1 MGDAAFL
8 KLGNDSERGIFIIV
22 YQIDTFVRRN
32 LNDFIQ
38 EHVVENAVA
47 GELQNGGVKGKRKGF
62 HGADA
67 WKKDALVS
75 PEERGVCGL
84 LSQKGI
90 EGEIFTEHGVKIRLK
105 FGKHSFPGRN
115 DQYVAKLLF
124 SVHKGTSFP
133 AKKW

>member
-1 MGDAAFL
+1 MEESRVSGKVSMARTL
-8 KLGNDSERGIFIIV
+8 
-22 YQIDTFVRRN
+22 
-32 LNDFIQ
+32 
-38 EHVVENAVA
+38 
-47 GELQNGGVKGKRKGF
+47 GKRTHWYPRKREGLWPALLKG
-62 HGADA
+62 
-67 WKKDALVS
+67 V
-75 PEERGVCGL
+75 
-84 LSQKGI
+84 

>member
-1 MGDAAFL
+1 MIRLPISSTLGMREGTSCGSPGGDGKLNVRLGILASGIKRNKVILGDAAFL

-75 PEERGVCGL
+75 PEERRVCGL
-84 LSQKGI
+84 LS
-90 EGEIFTEHGVKIRLK
+90 
-105 FGKHSFPGRN
+105 
-115 DQYVAKLLF
+115 
-124 SVHKGTSFP
+124 
-133 AKKW
+133 

>member
-1 MGDAAFL
+1 MCDAAFL

-22 YQIDTFVRRN
+22 YQIDTFVRTESECILSRN
-32 LNDFIQ
+32 IWL
-38 EHVVENAVA
+38 ENAVA
-47 GELQNGGVKGKRKGF
+47 R
-62 HGADA
+62 GADKMEESRVSGKVSMA
-67 WKKDALVS
+67 RAVRKKDALVS

-115 DQYVAKLLF
+115 DQYVAKLF
-124 SVHKGTSFP
+124 VFCS
-133 AKKW
+133 